1 MATLS
6 LLSVLLLLPVLQL
19 SVATRPL
26 EDLSSISSLESL
38 DVRDVKAGLAETR
51 SAALHRAAPGAAA
64 NATRSNRSH
73 GGHRGRRSNATSHAA
88 PASLAQ
94 EALTAGRYHG
104 EYREYELTERQ
115 GQSKVMLI
123 FVVFL
128 GLGFCGVDHCLVGN
142 FILGTLKLLT
152 VGGFGFWFLLDWML
166 IVFNCVNQYGTLTG
180 FGWDVVFTPCSI
192 EDACRIGQV
201 TCLLH
206 APFVF
211 TLIKAKV
218 SGRSVQSSVQQPAQS
233 TVAFLRQKGLVSES
247 PASWEVDHVFEALDK
262 NRDGLVTSQELKEG
276 LATLGCEITDEQVA
290 QLMASAPNGQGGQG
304 GQGGLRRSQLGQL
317 LANNQGIIARR
328 ASLASASSEGAG
340 PPAEPPAQPPAEPP
354 ASAQQDDT
362 AKADG

>member
-1 MATLS
+1 
-6 LLSVLLLLPVLQL
+6 
-19 SVATRPL
+19 
-26 EDLSSISSLESL
+26 
-38 DVRDVKAGLAETR
+38 
-51 SAALHRAAPGAAA
+51 
-64 NATRSNRSH
+64 
-73 GGHRGRRSNATSHAA
+73 
-88 PASLAQ
+88 
-94 EALTAGRYHG
+94 
-104 EYREYELTERQ
+104 
-115 GQSKVMLI
+115 MLI

-180 FGWDVVFTPCSI
+180 FGWDVVFTPCSLAVVSSWSDGRKADYIRCFQHARAKPAFLFCNSRGSI

-304 GQGGLRRSQLGQL
+304 GQGGLRRSQP
-317 LANNQGIIARR
+317 LACTRVVSWAHN
-328 ASLASASSEGAG
+328 LV
-340 PPAEPPAQPPAEPP
+340 PP
-354 ASAQQDDT
+354 
-362 AKADG
+362 